1 MLGPKWAAQPV
12 SPTSR
17 AEGALPGAGVVPRDF
32 QAEEVSMDPEVS
44 FGAWVSRQRKG
55 LDLTREE
62 LARCV
67 GCSVSA
73 LRKIEGDER
82 RPSRQMAELLAGCLD
97 IPPDQRPTFLKV
109 ARGQLRVERLAGV
122 VPTTATH
129 RVPGDERPRSAP
141 RLPTPPTPLIG
152 REPELAALARL
163 LRDPQCR
170 LLTLIGPGGIGK
182 TRLAIEVASRHQD
195 LFPDGACFVSL
206 AALNSSAFLV
216 PAIADALG
224 FVFQGQIEPRIQLLN
239 HLRAKRAFLVLDN
252 VEHLLEGVGLFADML
267 ERAPG
272 VKLLVTSR
280 ERLNLQGE
288 WVFEIQGLPVPATG
302 HSGCAEEYSAVA
314 LFVQSARRA
323 QAGFELQA
331 EEQLSVVRICQMVEG
346 MPLGIELAAAWVS
359 VLSCRE
365 IAHEIERGLDFLA
378 TSMRG
383 VPERQRSLRA
393 AFDHSWSLLSTD
405 ERRVL
410 ARLAIFQGGFEREAA
425 EQVAGAT
432 LASLLALASKSL
444 VRRAENGR
452 YDLHE
457 VVRQYALSH
466 LGDDPQSEATHDR
479 HCDFYLALL
488 RDREKALKGAAQRE
502 AIRELTD
509 EIGNVRAAWA
519 WAVKREKFGSI
530 GQALRSFALLYDL
543 GGWLRQGIEQVELV
557 VQALRASSEDEER
570 QRVLGQALAQQGHLL
585 FRQGQHDRAQ
595 VLFEESLA
603 ILRPIR
609 DSALLV
615 DPLIFSGIIMHLTG
629 KMDRA
634 LSLLDEGLACAQA
647 AGDEWFA
654 AYALF
659 NQGYIAGLLGRYAEG
674 YEQMLAGLA
683 MWRVLGDPRYTA
695 LGLNFISPLAIT
707 LGRREEAGAFLQESL
722 MLCTQIG
729 DRWGMGTAYRHL
741 GLLAMAQGDIGEAQS
756 LLHKSLDLFTE
767 FVTGW
772 DIVQSLVYLGEAT
785 AAAGDLSEAR
795 QIYLEALHLA
805 MEAQATPLALDALV
819 GLAQQQARA
828 GEAEQ
833 ALGLSMCVLSHSA
846 STQKAKDRVQ
856 QLRTQLESQ
865 LTPHQVEAVQERTQ
879 AKTFAALVTELLD
892 ASPRFDR

>member
-1 MLGPKWAAQPV
+1 
-12 SPTSR
+12 
-17 AEGALPGAGVVPRDF
+17 
-32 QAEEVSMDPEVS
+32 MDPEVS
-44 FGAWVSRQRKG
+44 FGAWVTRRRKA

-62 LARCV
+62 LARRV
-67 GCSVSA
+67 GCSVSG
-73 LRKIEGDER
+73 LRKIEVDER

-122 VPTTATH
+122 VPTTATD
-129 RVPGDERPRSAP
+129 RVPGDGLPQPAP

-152 REPELAALARL
+152 REPELATLGGL

-170 LLTLIGPGGIGK
+170 LLTLAGTGGIGK

-195 LFPDGACFVSL
+195 LFPDGSCFVSL
-206 AALNSSAFLV
+206 AALHSSAFLV

-224 FVFQGQIEPRIQLLN
+224 FAFQGQVEPRIQLLN
-239 HLRAKRAFLVLDN
+239 YLRARGVLLVLDN
-252 VEHLLEGVGLFADML
+252 VEHLLEGVGLFAEML

-288 WVFEIQGLPVPATG
+288 WVFEIQGLPVPATDQPG
-302 HSGCAEEYSAVA
+302 RAEEYSAVA

-323 QAGFELQA
+323 QAGFELRT
-331 EEQLSVVRICQMVEG
+331 EEWPWVARICQMVEG

-359 VLSCRE
+359 VLSCQE
-365 IAHEIERGLDFLA
+365 IAQEIERGLDFLA
-378 TSMRG
+378 TSMRD

-393 AFDHSWSLLSTD
+393 AFDHSWSLLSAD
-405 ERRVL
+405 ERGVL
-410 ARLAIFQGGFEREAA
+410 GRLAIFQGGFEREAA

-444 VRRAENGR
+444 VRRTESGR

-466 LGDDPQSEATHDR
+466 LGDDPGCEVATRDR

-488 RDREKALKGAAQRE
+488 RDREVALKGAAQRE

-509 EIGNVRAAWA
+509 GIGNLRVAWA
-519 WAVKREKFGSI
+519 WAVQREKFGSI
-530 GQALRSFALLYDL
+530 GPALRSFALLFDI
-543 GGWLRQGIEQVELV
+543 GGWLRQGIDQLELV
-557 VQALRASSEDEER
+557 VQALRAGSEDEER
-570 QRVLGQALAQQGHLL
+570 QRVLGQALVQQGDLL
-585 FRQGQHDRAQ
+585 FRQGQFDQAVIR
-595 VLFEESLA
+595 FEESLT
-603 ILRPIR
+603 ILRPIG
-609 DSALLV
+609 DPALLTG
-615 DPLIFSGIIMHLTG
+615 PLIFSGAIMHLTG
-629 KMDRA
+629 EIERA
-634 LSLLDEGLACAQA
+634 QSLTDEGLACAQA

-659 NQGYIAGLLGRYAEG
+659 SQGRIASLLGRYAEG

-707 LGRREEAGAFLQESL
+707 LGRREEAGAYLQESL
-722 MLCTQIG
+722 MLCTQVG

-741 GLLAMAQGDIGEAQS
+741 GLLALAQGDISEAQS

-795 QIYLEALHLA
+795 RIYLDALHLA
-805 MEAQATPLALDALV
+805 LEAQATSLALDALV
-819 GLAQQQARA
+819 GLAHLQARA

-833 ALGLSMCVLSHSA
+833 PLALLICVLSHSA
-846 STQKAKDRVQ
+846 STQEAKDRAQRLCV
-856 QLRTQLESQ
+856 QLESQ
-865 LTPHQVEAVQERTQ
+865 LTPQQIDVAQ
-879 AKTFAALVTELLD
+879 ASAWATSFDMLVAELLGS
-892 ASPRFDR
+892 SPRDPLAKVVSLRQGLQEH